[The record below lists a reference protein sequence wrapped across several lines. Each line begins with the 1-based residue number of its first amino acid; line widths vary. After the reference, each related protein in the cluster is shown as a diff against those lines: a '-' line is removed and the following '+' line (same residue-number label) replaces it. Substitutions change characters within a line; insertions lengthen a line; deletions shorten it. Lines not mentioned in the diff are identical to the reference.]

1 MPEGDKSDAVSAW
14 FLGPKGEN
22 VETLIWLLTEALRT
36 HVQGR
41 NAYFPQDVSVIT
53 PEVKDTAVFQEQIQK
68 QLTLVKI
75 LSERLAEHSVPFWN
89 PRYNAHM
96 NMDTSMPGIAGYFTA
111 MLFNPNNVALEASP
125 LTTAIEI
132 AVGKQLAELVGYDIE
147 TLQNPIGWG
156 HITADGSIANL
167 ESMWAARNLKFYPLS
182 LRLAMTNQLSFI
194 ADTFH
199 VKTCTRESKL
209 LKDFTTWE
217 LLNILPSDVLDI
229 PTRLSSEFGIT
240 AQFLQDALKPYLAQ
254 TVGKER
260 LEREFN
266 VQPMAYFASTT
277 MHYSW
282 PKGAAIT
289 GIGSENVIPVKVDE
303 AARMEPNDLRRLL
316 QECLDQKDAQGNPA
330 PRAVY
335 AVVAIVGSTEHGA
348 CDPVK
353 DILDVREEFRRKGL
367 SFVLHA
373 DGAWGT
379 YFATAI
385 PEVVI
390 QRSITLS
397 HTWSSTDMKLG
408 EYNKARHDVFVPTVP
423 LKTKTLESIAHM
435 RHCDSITVDP
445 HKSGYIQYPAGGL
458 LYRDE
463 RMRYLVTWTSPIVYR
478 NDLQSIGVFGVEGSK
493 PGAAPVATFFS
504 HVILGL
510 NTDGYGQ
517 LLGEALFSAVKMYAH
532 LATMST
538 KESSFIL
545 RPLNLLP
552 AESDGTPEQVEEQK
566 ELIRKK
572 VLPVPNRELVKDKD
586 TWKLVV
592 EMGSDL
598 SINAFAVNFK
608 LGDVV
613 NEDIVEANYLNK
625 RIFEALSITDA
636 NSDKK
641 PPLILT
647 STVFPQNTYGDCLTK
662 FKDRLGLKGSQDL
675 YTLVNVV
682 MSPWPT
688 ASGLT
693 SEVAQALQDTILKER
708 EISVYRNTLTDDYHA
723 FVIQGTDKLFLVHLA
738 MFNMENHRF
747 QLIMTGVVSPEMKAA
762 YVEAREKNT
771 ETVYLLVNDTPTT
784 LEKIMAAKEFDAR
797 IEPFSSKG
805 PQPPIVRGK
814 ITNIQILVQK
824 KMNSKF
830 LTPYPTR
837 KMPFFVYGSGA
848 ETHID
853 HVYTA
858 SPNIQMSADQVV
870 IGTDL
875 HNDWNTT
882 PVLYAQLP
890 FAEVSMQ
897 PFESNLLRETKPFF
911 FRSGVTYNNVV
922 FTRDQEGRDVVAT
935 SSLTL
940 PEKKNVFVDTDML
953 NADPEPE
960 VHGAAMKDKISYCV
974 AHVAGG
980 TNDEAATT
988 YKPRGHKYT
997 QMIVSL
1003 PPPVYDHQ
1011 LMPLL
1016 QDEFTNTLQTIKV

>member
-1 MPEGDKSDAVSAW
+1 MSEGDKSDAVSAW

-22 VETLIWLLTEALRT
+22 VETLVSLLTKALHH

-41 NAYFPQDVSVIT
+41 IAYFPEDPSVIT
-53 PEVKDTAVFQEQIQK
+53 PEVKATATFQAQIKK
-68 QLTLVKI
+68 QMTLVQI
-75 LSERLAEHSVPFWN
+75 LAEKLAEHSVPFWN

-132 AVGKQLAELVGYDIE
+132 AVGKQLAELVGYNIQ
-147 TLQNPIGWG
+147 TLENPIGWG

-182 LRLAMTNQLSFI
+182 LRLAMINQLSFI

-199 VKTCTRESKL
+199 VGTCTRESKL

-229 PTRLSSEFGIT
+229 PTRLNSEYGIT
-240 AQFLQDALKPYLAQ
+240 AQYLQDALKPYLAQ

-266 VQPMAYFASTT
+266 IQPMAYFASTT

-289 GIGSENVIPVKVDE
+289 GIGSENVIPVKVDDS
-303 AARMEPNDLRRLL
+303 ARMDPNDLRRLL

-335 AVVAIVGSTEHGA
+335 TVVAIVGSTEHGA

-353 DILDVREEFRRKGL
+353 DILDVREEFRKKGL

-385 PEVVI
+385 PEIVI
-390 QRSITLS
+390 QKSISLSSQWS
-397 HTWSSTDMKLG
+397 HTSMKLG
-408 EYNKARHDVFVPTVP
+408 EYNKARHDVYVPTVP
-423 LKTKTLESIAHM
+423 LKTKTLESITHM

-445 HKSGYIQYPAGGL
+445 HKSGYLQYPAGGL

-510 NTDGYGQ
+510 DTDGYGQ

-538 KESSFIL
+538 NKSPFVL

-552 AESDGTPEQVEEQK
+552 AETDGTPEEVEAQK

-572 VLPVPNRELVKDKD
+572 VLPVPNRELVKDKE

-636 NSDKK
+636 NTDKK

-647 STVFPQNTYGDCLTK
+647 STVLPQKNYGDCLTK
-662 FKDRLGLKGSQDL
+662 LKNRLGLKGSQDL

-693 SEVAQALQDTILKER
+693 AEVAQALQETILKER
-708 EISVYRNTLTDDYHA
+708 EVSVYRNTLTDDYHA
-723 FVIQGTDKLFLVHLA
+723 FVMQGTDKLFFVHLP
-738 MFNMENHRF
+738 MFNMENHRM
-747 QLIMTGVVSPEMKAA
+747 QLIITGTISSEMRAT
-762 YVEAREKNT
+762 YIEARKTNPDI
-771 ETVYLLVNDTPTT
+771 VYLLVNDTPST
-784 LEKIMAAKEFDAR
+784 LEKILAAKEFDAR
-797 IEPFSSKG
+797 IEPYDSKG
-805 PQPPIVRGK
+805 QQPPIAKGK
-814 ITNIQILVQK
+814 ITDIQVIVQK
-824 KMNSKF
+824 KLNSKF
-830 LTPYPTR
+830 LTPYPDR
-837 KMPFFVYGSGA
+837 KLPFYVYGSGA
-848 ETHID
+848 EAHID

-858 SPNIQMSADQVV
+858 SPNIQMTADQVV
-870 IGTDL
+870 VGADL
-875 HNDWNTT
+875 HHDWNAT

-890 FAEVSMQ
+890 FAEISMQ
-897 PFESNLLRETKPFF
+897 PFESNRIRETKPFF
-911 FRSGVTYNNVV
+911 FHSGAKYDNVV
-922 FTRDQEGRDVVAT
+922 FTRDLAGHDVVAT
-935 SSLTL
+935 TSLTL

-953 NADPEPE
+953 NADPEPDA
-960 VHGAAMKDKISYCV
+960 HGVSYCL
-974 AHVAGG
+974 AHVTGASFNEG
-980 TNDEAATT
+980 EAKSTDLE
-988 YKPRGHKYT
+988 PRGYKYI
-997 QMIVSL
+997 QMIVSV
-1003 PPPVYDHQ
+1003 PSSMP
-1011 LMPLL
+1011 PLL
-1016 QDEFTNTLQTIKV
+1016 IANVLFLG

>member
-1 MPEGDKSDAVSAW
+1 MAEGDKSDAVSAW

-22 VETLIWLLTEALRT
+22 AETLIWLLTEALQR

-41 NAYFPQDVSVIT
+41 VAYFPEDASVIT
-53 PEVKDTAVFQEQIQK
+53 PEVKSTVAFQKQIQK
-68 QLTLVKI
+68 QAALVKS
-75 LSERLAEHSVPFWN
+75 LAEKLAEHSVPFWN

-96 NMDTSMPGIAGYFTA
+96 NMDTSMPGIVGYFTA

-132 AVGKQLAELVGYDIE
+132 AVGKQLAELVGYNIE

-182 LRLAMTNQLSFI
+182 LRLAMMNQLEFI

-199 VKTCTRESKL
+199 VDTCTHESKL

-217 LLNILPSDVLDI
+217 LLNILPSNVLDI
-229 PTRLSSEFGIT
+229 PTRLNEEYGIT

-260 LEREFN
+260 LEREFH
-266 VQPMAYFASTT
+266 VEPMAYFASAT

-289 GIGSENVIPVKVDE
+289 GIGSENVVPVKVDNS
-303 AARMEPNDLRRLL
+303 ARMDPNDLRRLL
-316 QECLDQKDAQGNPA
+316 DECLNLKDAQGNPA

-348 CDPVK
+348 CDPIK
-353 DILDVREEFRRKGL
+353 DILDIREEASAFSIIPERRFL
-367 SFVLHA
+367 TCFSLCAVSA
-373 DGAWGT
+373 DT
-379 YFATAI
+379 SNILLEVCSTAI
-385 PEVVI
+385 
-390 QRSITLS
+390 S
-397 HTWSSTDMKLG
+397 
-408 EYNKARHDVFVPTVP
+408 
-423 LKTKTLESIAHM
+423 
-435 RHCDSITVDP
+435 
-445 HKSGYIQYPAGGL
+445 
-458 LYRDE
+458 
-463 RMRYLVTWTSPIVYR
+463 YR

-510 NTDGYGQ
+510 DVDGYGQ

-538 KESSFIL
+538 SESTFVV

-552 AESDGTPEQVEEQK
+552 AEINGIPEEVEAQK
-566 ELIRKK
+566 ELIRRKI
-572 VLPVPNRELVKDKD
+572 LSIPNRELVKDKE

-608 LGDVV
+608 LGNVV

-625 RIFEALSITDA
+625 RIFDALSITDA
-636 NSDKK
+636 NTDKK

-647 STVFPQNTYGDCLTK
+647 STVLSQKSYSECLLK

-693 SEVAQALQDTILKER
+693 AEIAQSLQETIVKER
-708 EISVYRNTLTDDYHA
+708 EVSVYRNTLTEDYHA
-723 FVIQGTDKLFLVHLA
+723 FVMQGTDKLYFVHLP
-738 MFNMENHRF
+738 MFNMENHRH
-747 QLIMTGVVSPEMKAA
+747 QLIITGVISAEMRTI
-762 YVEAREKNT
+762 YNEEREKNPD
-771 ETVYLLVNDTPTT
+771 TVYLLVNDTPTT
-784 LEKIMAAKEFDAR
+784 LEKILAAKEFDAR
-797 IEPFSSKG
+797 IEPFDSKG
-805 PQPPIVRGK
+805 QQPPIVKGK
-814 ITNIQILVQK
+814 ITDIQVIVQK
-824 KMNSKF
+824 KLNSKF

-837 KMPFFVYGSGA
+837 KMPFYIYGSEA
-848 ETHID
+848 QTHID

-858 SPNIQMSADQVV
+858 SPNIQMTAEQVV

-875 HNDWNTT
+875 QNDWNAN

-890 FAEVSMQ
+890 FAESSMQ
-897 PFESNLLRETKPFF
+897 PFLSNFDRETAHKPFF
-911 FRSGVTYNNVV
+911 FHSGAKYDRVV
-922 FTRDQEGRDVVAT
+922 FTRDLAGEDVVAT
-935 SSLTL
+935 TSLTL
-940 PEKKNVFVDTDML
+940 PLKKNVFIDTDML
-953 NADPEPE
+953 NADPEPNSAE
-960 VHGAAMKDKISYCV
+960 SVSYCV
-974 AHVAGG
+974 AHVHEVNSAEDG
-980 TNDEAATT
+980 AKL
-988 YKPRGHKYT
+988 KPRGHKYM
-997 QMIVSL
+997 QMI
-1003 PPPVYDHQ
+1003 
-1011 LMPLL
+1011 
-1016 QDEFTNTLQTIKV
+1016 DELKGISS

>member
-1 MPEGDKSDAVSAW
+1 MAEGDKSDAVSAW

-22 VETLIWLLTEALRT
+22 VETLIWLLTEALQH

-41 NAYFPQDVSVIT
+41 IAYFPEDPSVIT
-53 PEVKDTAVFQEQIQK
+53 PEVKATVAFQTQIKK
-68 QLTLVKI
+68 QLTLVK
-75 LSERLAEHSVPFWN
+75 LLAERLAEHSVPFWN

-132 AVGKQLAELVGYDIE
+132 AVGKQLAELVGYNIE

-182 LRLAMTNQLSFI
+182 LRLAMMNQLSFI

-199 VKTCTRESKL
+199 VDTCTRESKL
-209 LKDFTTWE
+209 LKDFTSWE
-217 LLNILPSDVLDI
+217 LLNILPSNVLDI
-229 PTRLSSEFGIT
+229 PTRLNEEYGIT

-266 VQPMAYFASTT
+266 VEPMTYFASAT

-289 GIGSENVIPVKVDE
+289 GIGSENVIPVKVDDS
-303 AARMEPNDLRRLL
+303 ARMDPNDLRRLL
-316 QECLDQKDAQGNPA
+316 HECLNLKDAQGNAA

-335 AVVAIVGSTEHGA
+335 AVVAIIGSTEHGA

-353 DILDVREEFRRKGL
+353 DILDIREEFRKKGL

-385 PEVVI
+385 PEIVV
-390 QRSITLS
+390 QQSISLSSEWS
-397 HTWSSTDMKLG
+397 HTSMKLG
-408 EYNKARHDVFVPTVP
+408 DYNKARHDVFVPTVP
-423 LKTKTLESIAHM
+423 LKTKTLESITHM

-458 LYRDE
+458 LYRDQ

-510 NTDGYGQ
+510 DTDGYGQ

-538 KESSFIL
+538 SKSAFIVC
-545 RPLNLLP
+545 PLNPLP
-552 AESDGTPEQVEEQK
+552 AETNGKPEDVEAQK
-566 ELIRKK
+566 ELIRTK
-572 VLPVPNRELVKDKD
+572 VLPIPNRELVNDRK

-608 LGDVV
+608 LGDVL

-636 NSDKK
+636 NTDKK

-647 STVFPQNTYGDCLTK
+647 STVLSQKTYSDCLLK
-662 FKDRLGLKGSQDL
+662 FKDRLGLKGNQDL

-693 SEVAQALQDTILKER
+693 SEVAQSLQETIIKER
-708 EISVYRNTLTDDYHA
+708 EVSIYRNTLTDDYHA
-723 FVIQGTDKLFLVHLA
+723 FVMQGTDKLFFVHLP
-738 MFNMENHRF
+738 MFNMENHRI
-747 QLIMTGVVSPEMKAA
+747 QLIMTATISPDMKTA
-762 YVEAREKNT
+762 YTEAREKNP
-771 ETVYLLVNDTPTT
+771 ETIYLLVNDTPTT
-784 LEKIMAAKEFDAR
+784 LEKILTTKEFDAR
-797 IEPFSSKG
+797 IEPFSPNG
-805 PQPPIVRGK
+805 QQPPIIKGTM
-814 ITNIQILVQK
+814 TNIQVLVQK
-824 KMNSKF
+824 KLNSKF

-837 KMPFFVYGSGA
+837 KMPFYVYGSGV

-858 SPNIQMSADQVV
+858 SPNIQMTADQVV
-870 IGTDL
+870 IGADL
-875 HNDWNTT
+875 QNDWDAT
-882 PVLYAQLP
+882 PLLYAQLP
-890 FAEVSMQ
+890 FAEISMQ
-897 PFESNLLRETKPFF
+897 PFQSNFEREAATQPFF
-911 FRSGVTYNNVV
+911 FHTGAKFDSVV
-922 FTRDQEGRDVVAT
+922 FTKDLAGKEVVAT
-935 SSLTL
+935 TSLTL
-940 PEKKNVFVDTDML
+940 PKQKNVFVDTDML
-953 NADPEPE
+953 NADPEPHTAE
-960 VHGAAMKDKISYCV
+960 STNVISYCL
-974 AHVAGG
+974 AHVREGESTVKMAPGQ
-980 TNDEAATT
+980 
-988 YKPRGHKYT
+988 KYI
-997 QMIVSL
+997 QMI
-1003 PPPVYDHQ
+1003 
-1011 LMPLL
+1011 
-1016 QDEFTNTLQTIKV
+1016 DEFKNTLQSISV

>member
-1 MPEGDKSDAVSAW
+1 MAEGDKSDAVSAW

-22 VETLIWLLTEALRT
+22 AETLIWLLTEALQR

-41 NAYFPQDVSVIT
+41 VAYFPEDASVIT
-53 PEVKDTAVFQEQIQK
+53 PEVKSTVAFQKQIQK
-68 QLTLVKI
+68 QAALVKS
-75 LSERLAEHSVPFWN
+75 LAEKLAEHSVPFWN

-96 NMDTSMPGIAGYFTA
+96 NMDTSMPGIVGYFTA

-132 AVGKQLAELVGYDIE
+132 AVGKQLAELVGYNIE

-167 ESMWAARNLKFYPLS
+167 ESMWAAQNLKFYPLS
-182 LRLAMTNQLSFI
+182 LRLAMMNQLEFI

-199 VKTCTRESKL
+199 VDTCTHESKL

-217 LLNILPSDVLDI
+217 LLNILPSNVLDI
-229 PTRLSSEFGIT
+229 PTRINEEYGIT

-260 LEREFN
+260 LEREFH
-266 VQPMAYFASTT
+266 VEPMAYFASAT

-289 GIGSENVIPVKVDE
+289 GIGSENVVPVKVDNS
-303 AARMEPNDLRRLL
+303 ARMDPNDLRRLL
-316 QECLDQKDAQGNPA
+316 HEGLNLKDAQGNPA

-348 CDPVK
+348 CDPIK
-353 DILDVREEFRRKGL
+353 DILDIRDEFRKKGL
-367 SFVLHA
+367 SFVLHG

-385 PEVVI
+385 PEVIV
-390 QRSITLS
+390 QESISLSSQWS
-397 HTWSSTDMKLG
+397 HTSMKIG

-423 LKTKTLESIAHM
+423 LKTKTLESIVHM
-435 RHCDSITVDP
+435 RYCDSITVDP
-445 HKSGYIQYPAGGL
+445 HKSGYLQYPAGGL
-458 LYRDE
+458 LYRDQ

-510 NTDGYGQ
+510 NVDGYGQ
-517 LLGEALFSAVKMYAH
+517 LLGEALFGAVKMYAH
-532 LATMST
+532 LATMSSS
-538 KESSFIL
+538 ESTFVV

-552 AESDGTPEQVEEQK
+552 AEINGIPEEVEAQK

-572 VLPVPNRELVKDKD
+572 ILSVPNRELVNDKE

-608 LGDVV
+608 LGNVV

-625 RIFEALSITDA
+625 RIFDALSITDA
-636 NSDKK
+636 NTDKK

-647 STVFPQNTYGDCLTK
+647 STVLAQKSYGECLLK

-693 SEVAQALQDTILKER
+693 AEIAQSLQETIVKER
-708 EISVYRNTLTDDYHA
+708 EVSVYRNTLTEDYHA
-723 FVIQGTDKLFLVHLA
+723 FVMQGTDKLYFVHLP
-738 MFNMENHRF
+738 MFNMENHRH
-747 QLIMTGVVSPEMKAA
+747 QLIITGVISAEMRTI
-762 YVEAREKNT
+762 YIEEREKNPD
-771 ETVYLLVNDTPTT
+771 TVYLLVNDTPTT
-784 LEKIMAAKEFDAR
+784 LGKILAAKEFDAR
-797 IEPFSSKG
+797 IEPFDSKG
-805 PQPPIVRGK
+805 QQPPIVKGK
-814 ITNIQILVQK
+814 ITDIQVIVQK
-824 KMNSKF
+824 KLNSKF

-837 KMPFFVYGSGA
+837 KMPFYIYGSEA
-848 ETHID
+848 QMHID

-858 SPNIQMSADQVV
+858 SPNIQMTAEQVV
-870 IGTDL
+870 IGADL
-875 HNDWNTT
+875 QNDWNAN

-890 FAEVSMQ
+890 FAESSMQ
-897 PFESNLLRETKPFF
+897 PFLSNFDRETAPKPFF
-911 FRSGVTYNNVV
+911 FHSGAKYDRVV
-922 FTRDQEGRDVVAT
+922 FTRDLAGEDVVAT
-935 SSLTL
+935 TSLTL
-940 PEKKNVFVDTDML
+940 PLKRNVFIDTDML
-953 NADPEPE
+953 NADPEPNSAE
-960 VHGAAMKDKISYCV
+960 SVSYCV
-974 AHVAGG
+974 AHVHEVNFAEDG
-980 TNDEAATT
+980 AKF
-988 YKPRGHKYT
+988 KPRGHKYM
-997 QMIVSL
+997 QMIDEL
-1003 PPPVYDHQ
+1003 KDT
-1011 LMPLL
+1011 L
-1016 QDEFTNTLQTIKV
+1016 QDIGS